1 MRFLVNNH
9 LLGFY
14 GFTFV
19 SQIITAIIASERC
32 SCILQ
37 PLHSQTL
44 MRTST
49 IAIVIGVVSI
59 VVVAFYFVVMSKYSI
74 VCVSDPLNGREIWI
88 TVLSEF
94 YLKNRKLV
102 NTLNVS
108 VYGAGLPV
116 VMIVVVTTTTIIT
129 AVKLRQ
135 AARWRA
141 GTSSSSSV
149 SPQEIALTRMLVYI
163 SCFFIVCVFP
173 LALFRSDPLPP
184 PPPPHTHI
192 PFNPQPS
199 VRVVSSFF
207 HGALRQH
214 KP

>member
-14 GFTFV
+14 GFTWV

-32 SCILQ
+32 FCILQ
-37 PLHSQTL
+37 PLRSQTL

-49 IAIVIGVVSI
+49 ITIVIGVVYV
-59 VVVAFYFVVMSKYSI
+59 VVVAFFFLSTSKYSI
-74 VCVSDPLNGREIWI
+74 VCVSDPLNGREIW
-88 TVLSEF
+88 TAVLSEF

-102 NTLNVS
+102 DTLDLS
-108 VYGAGLPV
+108 VYGVGLPI

-173 LALFRSDPLPP
+173 LALFRSAPPFPPLP
-184 PPPPHTHI
+184 TH
-192 PFNPQPS
+192 PSTPNPRACGVFS
-199 VRVVSSFF
+199 LSR
-207 HGALRQH
+207 ALRPQR
-214 KP
+214 P

>member
-1 MRFLVNNH
+1 MRILVNNH

-14 GFTFV
+14 GFTWV

-32 SCILQ
+32 FCILQ
-37 PLHSQTL
+37 PLRSQTL

-49 IAIVIGVVSI
+49 ITIVIGVVY
-59 VVVAFYFVVMSKYSI
+59 VVVIAFYFVVMSKYSI
-74 VCVSDPLNGREIWI
+74 VCVSDPLNGREMWI

-102 NTLNVS
+102 DTLDLS
-108 VYGAGLPV
+108 VYGVGLPI
-116 VMIVVVTTTTIIT
+116 VMIVVVTTTTTIT

-149 SPQEIALTRMLVYI
+149 SPQEIALTKMLVYI
-163 SCFFIVCVFP
+163 SCFFIACVFP
-173 LALFRSDPLPP
+173 LAVFRSA
-184 PPPPHTHI
+184 PHQITH
-192 PFNPQPS
+192 PSTPQPP

-207 HGALRQH
+207 HGALRPQ